1 MAREREPGGLD
12 LLILSLLSEREMYG
26 YEIVTELA
34 RRSDETFSLREGTL
48 YPLLHRLEKEGA
60 VAAREVKAGGRPRR
74 YYRLTKKG
82 GEKLSE
88 REAEWV
94 RYSSAVNAVL
104 TSFST
109 KPCTP
114 DGVRSRMPRPGKSS
128 RTTHRHSVWPS
139 SQTENNKHIRTPNAD
154 DKAMH

>member
-12 LLILSLLSEREMYG
+12 LLILSLLGEREMYG

-34 RRSDETFSLREGTL
+34 KRSDETFMLREGTL

-60 VAAREVKAGGRPRR
+60 VAAREDKAAGRPRR

-82 GEKLSE
+82 GEKLAE
-88 REAEWV
+88 REAEWA

-104 TSFST
+104 
-109 KPCTP
+109 
-114 DGVRSRMPRPGKSS
+114 SS
-128 RTTHRHSVWPS
+128 
-139 SQTENNKHIRTPNAD
+139 A
-154 DKAMH
+154 KA

>member
-60 VAAREVKAGGRPRR
+60 VAAREDKAAGRPRR

-104 TSFST
+104 
-109 KPCTP
+109 
-114 DGVRSRMPRPGKSS
+114 SS
-128 RTTHRHSVWPS
+128 AR
-139 SQTENNKHIRTPNAD
+139 A
-154 DKAMH
+154 

>member
-60 VAAREVKAGGRPRR
+60 VAAREEKAGGRPRR

-104 TSFST
+104 
-109 KPCTP
+109 
-114 DGVRSRMPRPGKSS
+114 SS
-128 RTTHRHSVWPS
+128 AR
-139 SQTENNKHIRTPNAD
+139 A
-154 DKAMH
+154 

>member
-34 RRSDETFSLREGTL
+34 RRSDETFLLREGTL

-60 VAAREVKAGGRPRR
+60 VAAREDKAAGRPRR

-82 GEKLSE
+82 GEKLAE
-88 REAEWV
+88 REA
-94 RYSSAVNAVL
+94 
-104 TSFST
+104 
-109 KPCTP
+109 
-114 DGVRSRMPRPGKSS
+114 
-128 RTTHRHSVWPS
+128 
-139 SQTENNKHIRTPNAD
+139 
-154 DKAMH
+154 

>member
-34 RRSDETFSLREGTL
+34 RRSDETFMLREGTL
-48 YPLLHRLEKEGA
+48 YPLLHKLEKEGA
-60 VAAREVKAGGRPRR
+60 VAAREDKAAGRPRR

-82 GEKLSE
+82 GEKLSA
-88 REAEWV
+88 REAEWA

-104 TSFST
+104 S
-109 KPCTP
+109 
-114 DGVRSRMPRPGKSS
+114 GA
-128 RTTHRHSVWPS
+128 H
-139 SQTENNKHIRTPNAD
+139 A
-154 DKAMH
+154 

>member
-34 RRSDETFSLREGTL
+34 RRSDETFMLREGTL

-74 YYRLTKKG
+74 YYRLTEKG
-82 GEKLSE
+82 GEKLSA
-88 REAEWV
+88 REAEWA

-104 TSFST
+104 S
-109 KPCTP
+109 
-114 DGVRSRMPRPGKSS
+114 GA
-128 RTTHRHSVWPS
+128 H
-139 SQTENNKHIRTPNAD
+139 A
-154 DKAMH
+154 

>member
-34 RRSDETFSLREGTL
+34 RRSDETFRLREGTL
-48 YPLLHRLEKEGA
+48 YPLLHRLEQEGA
-60 VAAREVKAGGRPRR
+60 VAAREDKAGGRPRR

-82 GEKLSE
+82 GDKLAE

-94 RYSSAVNAVL
+94 RYAAAVNAVL
-104 TSFST
+104 S
-109 KPCTP
+109 
-114 DGVRSRMPRPGKSS
+114 GV
-128 RTTHRHSVWPS
+128 H
-139 SQTENNKHIRTPNAD
+139 A
-154 DKAMH
+154 

>member
-34 RRSDETFSLREGTL
+34 KRSDETFMLREGTL
-48 YPLLHRLEKEGA
+48 YPLLHRLEQDGA
-60 VAAREVKAGGRPRR
+60 VAAREDKAAGRPRR

-82 GEKLSE
+82 GEKLAE

-94 RYSSAVNAVL
+94 RYSTAVNAVL
-104 TSFST
+104 
-109 KPCTP
+109 
-114 DGVRSRMPRPGKSS
+114 SS
-128 RTTHRHSVWPS
+128 
-139 SQTENNKHIRTPNAD
+139 A
-154 DKAMH
+154 KA

>member
-34 RRSDETFSLREGTL
+34 KRSDETFMLREGTL

-60 VAAREVKAGGRPRR
+60 VAAREEKAGGRPRR

-88 REAEWV
+88 READWV
-94 RYSSAVNAVL
+94 RYSAAVNAVL
-104 TSFST
+104 S
-109 KPCTP
+109 
-114 DGVRSRMPRPGKSS
+114 GAG
-128 RTTHRHSVWPS
+128 
-139 SQTENNKHIRTPNAD
+139 A
-154 DKAMH
+154 

>member
-104 TSFST
+104 
-109 KPCTP
+109 
-114 DGVRSRMPRPGKSS
+114 SS
-128 RTTHRHSVWPS
+128 
-139 SQTENNKHIRTPNAD
+139 A
-154 DKAMH
+154 KA